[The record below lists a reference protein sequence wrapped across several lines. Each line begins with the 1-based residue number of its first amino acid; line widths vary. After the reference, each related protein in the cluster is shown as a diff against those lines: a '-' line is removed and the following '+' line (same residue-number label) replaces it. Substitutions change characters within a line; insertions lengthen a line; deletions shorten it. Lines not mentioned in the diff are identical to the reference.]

1 MEDAPLPNE
10 NTIILKSDKNKTYK
24 IKFTAKDNYL
34 LIQSMKESKENIIY
48 ESKIQLSDIKLNKY
62 FSICDSIYDVLLSLK
77 PNLSNNIKLEEI
89 NNELKLIIPLNH
101 PLAKEIIFN
110 LKLQQNNN
118 SNDLIQDLLN
128 KMTSLSEKVELQQKE
143 IDSLKKR
150 VNALENERHNNN
162 QVIEEKPFKIN
173 NTPKNMN
180 NNMNN
185 NQNNINKENNNS
197 YSQPKIYH
205 FSQKECSYIIRKK
218 EEELSIKNWI
228 NSFKQIRF
236 NLLFRMSRDG
246 TATINFHTRCD
257 NKGKTLVLIETKDG
271 NRFGGYTSLQWN
283 MEGEKRYGENIW
295 LFNLEKNINKYILM
309 KQSKSPAIICDMN
322 NGPSFEEG
330 IIFKNND
337 LSVGYIEHQG
347 LINGAGIIDK
357 KIQVKELEVFQVN
370 IRY

>member
-10 NTIILKSDKNKTYK
+10 NIIIAKSDKNYTYK
-24 IKFTAKDNYL
+24 IKFTALDNCL
-34 LIQSMKESKENIIY
+34 LIQSIKESNKNIIY
-48 ESKIQLSDIKLNKY
+48 ENRIQLTDIKLNKY

-77 PNLSNNIKLEEI
+77 PNLTNNIKLKEI

-101 PLAKEIIFN
+101 PLAKEITFN
-110 LKLQQNNN
+110 LKILQNDKPNNN

-128 KMTSLSEKVELQQKE
+128 MITSLSAKVELQQKE

-150 VNALENERHNNN
+150 VNDLENQNQNNN
-162 QVIEEKPFKIN
+162 QIKNEKPSNISDNLKNIN
-173 NTPKNMN
+173 CNTN
-180 NNMNN
+180 NNPNV
-185 NQNNINKENNNS
+185 
-197 YSQPKIYH
+197 SQPKIYH

-228 NSFKQIRF
+228 NSYKQIRF

-246 TATINFHTRCD
+246 TTTINFHTRCD
-257 NKGKTLVLIETKDG
+257 NKGKTLILIETKDG
-271 NRFGGYTSLQWN
+271 KRFGGYTSLQWN
-283 MEGEKRYGENIW
+283 MDGEKRYGENIW
-295 LFNLEKNINKYILM
+295 LFNLETIIFKYPLI
-309 KQSKSPAIICDMN
+309 KPGKTPAIICDMN

-330 IIFKNND
+330 IIFKNNN
-337 LSVGYIEHQG
+337 LSVGYIEHKG
-347 LINGAGIIDK
+347 LIIDLEIIDK

>member
-1 MEDAPLPNE
+1 MSFNSIDER
-10 NTIILKSDKNKTYK
+10 
-24 IKFTAKDNYL
+24 IKRKYNL
-34 LIQSMKESKENIIY
+34 WKQN
-48 ESKIQLSDIKLNKY
+48 QLTHIKLNKY

-77 PNLSNNIKLEEI
+77 PNLTNNIKLEEI

-110 LKLQQNNN
+110 LKLKQNDKPNNN

-128 KMTSLSEKVELQQKE
+128 MIISLSGKAELKKKE

-150 VNALENERHNNN
+150 VNDLENQNQNNN
-162 QVIEEKPFKIN
+162 QIKNEKPFNISDNTKSN
-173 NTPKNMN
+173 NKNTN
-180 NNMNN
+180 NNP
-185 NQNNINKENNNS
+185 NNI
-197 YSQPKIYH
+197 SQPRIYH
-205 FSQKECSYIIRKK
+205 FGQKECSYIMRKK

-228 NSFKQIRF
+228 NSYKQIKF

-246 TATINFHTRCD
+246 TTTINFHARCD
-257 NKGKTLVLIETKDG
+257 NKGKTLILIETKDG

-295 LFNLEKNINKYILM
+295 LFNLEKSIYKYNLI
-309 KQSKSPAIICDMN
+309 KQGKTPAIICDMN

-330 IIFKNND
+330 IIFKDNN

-347 LINGAGIIDK
+347 LIKGAEIIDK

>member
-10 NTIILKSDKNKTYK
+10 NTIILKSDKNNIYK

-34 LIQSMKESKENIIY
+34 LVQSIKESKENIIY
-48 ESKIQLSDIKLNKY
+48 ENKIQLSDIKLNKY

-128 KMTSLSEKVELQQKE
+128 KITSLSEKVELQQKE

-185 NQNNINKENNNS
+185 NQNNINKENDNS

-205 FSQKECSYIIRKK
+205 FGQKECSYIIRKK

-246 TATINFHTRCD
+246 TTAINFHTRCD

-283 MEGEKRYGENIW
+283 MEGGK
-295 LFNLEKNINKYILM
+295 K
-309 KQSKSPAIICDMN
+309 DMERIS
-322 NGPSFEEG
+322 GF
-330 IIFKNND
+330 
-337 LSVGYIEHQG
+337 
-347 LINGAGIIDK
+347 LI
-357 KIQVKELEVFQVN
+357 
-370 IRY
+370 